1 MTTTKTLKRK
11 ARLPV
16 TAQRVLDRIENDRQ
30 IAKMKS
36 DYAELK
42 FRYDQARANV
52 DRLIL
57 ERDELK
63 RKLRPE

>member
-42 FRYDQARANV
+42 ANV